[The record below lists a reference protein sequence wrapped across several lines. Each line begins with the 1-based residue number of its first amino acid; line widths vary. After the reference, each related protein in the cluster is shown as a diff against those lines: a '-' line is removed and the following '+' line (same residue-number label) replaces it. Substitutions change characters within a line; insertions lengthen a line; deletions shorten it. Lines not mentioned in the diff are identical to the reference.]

1 MYMSNPCSLFPL
13 YNTDLCWVLTF
24 FSALNGKGEE
34 GEMYSHI
41 RNSSQV
47 PALIKPREAHY

>member
-24 FSALNGKGEE
+24 FFCSERKGRR
-34 GEMYSHI
+34 GGDVQPHPKFLTG
-41 RNSSQV
+41 SSIDQT
-47 PALIKPREAHY
+47 P